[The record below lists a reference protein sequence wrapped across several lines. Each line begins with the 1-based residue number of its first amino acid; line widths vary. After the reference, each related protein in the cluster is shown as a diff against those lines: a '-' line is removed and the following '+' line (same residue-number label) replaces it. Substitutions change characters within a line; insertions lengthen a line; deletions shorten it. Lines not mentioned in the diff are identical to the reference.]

1 MIFNGCCPTSY
12 HKLGGSEQQK
22 FIILKFLGLKVQNQ
36 GVSSVMVFPETPLEE
51 FFFASSSSWWLPAHL
66 GLWAAELICVRS
78 MPAFTVCVCV
88 SESPSYGGAAVIGC
102 RANPNSA

>member
-1 MIFNGCCPTSY
+1 MIFHGCCPTSY

-51 FFFASSSSWWLPAHL
+51 SFFCIFQLLVAASTL
-66 GLWAAELICVRS
+66 GLVGSRADLCPQHACLH
-78 MPAFTVCVCV
+78 CVCLCV
-88 SESPSYGGAAVIGC
+88 
-102 RANPNSA
+102 